1 MRALSLPAKDIAL
14 NLGTAG
20 PHKTLAT
27 SRKISI
33 LFNGQYF
40 VSSVQALYVWEH
52 PFYPQFYIHR
62 RDLLTDRE
70 HIKFIKSQEFN
81 HPETGVVLGTSYNV
95 TSGDRIAPESILI
108 FADNLSG
115 PAASLSGL
123 VRIQFDAMDQW
134 FEEDTPIFIHPKDP
148 FKRIDVLS
156 SSRPIRI
163 IIDGQIV
170 AEAAH
175 SMHLYETGLP
185 CRYYLPRR
193 AIRQDVLRPSSTVTH
208 CPYKGS
214 AEYFSVEVD
223 GKLHEDIVWFY
234 DQPLIEC
241 AKIEGTWWFP
251 SFESISPEYRA

>member
-1 MRALSLPAKDIAL
+1 MRSLSLPAKDIAL

-33 LFNGQYF
+33 LFNGQYL

-62 RDLLTDRE
+62 RDLLTYRE
-70 HIKFIKSQEFN
+70 HIRFIKSHEFN

-95 TSGDRIAPESILI
+95 TIGDRVAPESILI
-108 FADNLSG
+108 FANNLSG
-115 PAASLSGL
+115 SAASLSGL

-170 AEAAH
+170 AEATH

-214 AEYFSVEVD
+214 AEYFSAKVD
-223 GKLHEDIVWFY
+223 GKLHVDIVWFY
-234 DQPLIEC
+234 NQPLIEC
-241 AKIEGTWWFP
+241 AKIEGTW
-251 SFESISPEYRA
+251 